1 VLAIKKSPSL
11 RQSAFT
17 AGGDTVR
24 LTLSRRTFFQNI
36 NQSIGTKMQ
45 STFDERNWLAWLVK
59 VRILILTFLL
69 VIQLAVAELTPT
81 VLPLRLFVS
90 TIVLWFS
97 LSLFYVVLLSFWQ
110 EHRLQATLQILTD
123 LVLVSLV
130 VHETGGWD
138 SSLNFLYPLVIIV
151 ASILLPRVWAY
162 LVAALAFIL
171 YGTVLD
177 LNFYGVVR
185 SYCTT
190 HPGLKALQA
199 IIFVNLF
206 AYLAVS
212 YLAGLLAAKL
222 RQARVQL
229 KDASGALESLQV
241 LHENIIQSIS
251 SGLITTGL
259 DGRITLVNSAAQ
271 KLLDRTP
278 DRLLGTPVAKLFLDP
293 LPNADSQQTHG
304 EVRFE
309 VSSDKANPFRK
320 TFRVRVAQLNVPERG
335 ALGYVYAFDDLT
347 EIRRL
352 EREVRMQDR
361 LAAVG
366 RLAAAI
372 AHEIRNPLTSI
383 AGSVSMLSGIPEM
396 NQEHRQLL
404 DIVTRESQRLNGIIT
419 DFLAYSR
426 GKQYHFDKV
435 DLVPLLEDT
444 LTLVRHRMTAENTGI
459 TVESNLAVR
468 EALAIADGDR
478 LKQVF
483 WNFSENAVRAMRDGG
498 TLKVAIERI
507 GDDWQISFADTG
519 SGMTPQQT
527 EKIFEPFQ
535 SSFEGGTGLGL
546 AVVYQIVQAHEGKV
560 WARSRPGQGTTFV
573 LKLRRLDADRHAAQ
587 PATELNSGASE
598 SRVRPLA
605 ALAASAA
612 EGRPRG

>member
-1 VLAIKKSPSL
+1 
-11 RQSAFT
+11 
-17 AGGDTVR
+17 
-24 LTLSRRTFFQNI
+24 
-36 NQSIGTKMQ
+36 MQ

-69 VIQLAVAELTPT
+69 GIQLTVAELTPT
-81 VLPLRLFVS
+81 RLPLRLFLS
-90 TIVLWFS
+90 TIVLWYTV
-97 LSLFYVVLLSFWQ
+97 SLFYVLLLSFWQ
-110 EHRLQATLQILTD
+110 EHRLQASLQVLTD
-123 LVLVSLV
+123 LIMISLV

-138 SSLNFLYPLVIIV
+138 SSFNFLYPLAIIV
-151 ASILLPRVWAY
+151 AGILLPRIWAY

-171 YGTVLD
+171 YGTVLE
-177 LNFYGVVR
+177 LNYYGVVH

-190 HPGLKALQA
+190 HPELKALQG

-206 AYLAVS
+206 AFLAIAYLASQLV
-212 YLAGLLAAKL
+212 AKL

-229 KDASGALESLQV
+229 KDASGALQDLQI
-241 LHENIIQSIS
+241 LHENIIQSVS

-271 KLLDRTP
+271 KLLEHTSSQ
-278 DRLLGTPVAKLFLDP
+278 LLGKPVTQLFLDP
-293 LPNADSQQTHG
+293 LPNGESQTHA
-304 EVRFE
+304 EVRF
-309 VSSDKANPFRK
+309 DTATTFRK
-320 TFRVRVAQLNVPERG
+320 TARVRVAALSGPERG
-335 ALGYVYAFDDLT
+335 ALGYVYALDDLT

-396 NQEHRQLL
+396 SEEHRHLL

-426 GKQYHFDKV
+426 GKQYHFSKT
-435 DLVPLLEDT
+435 DLVRLLEDT
-444 LTLVRHRMTAENTGI
+444 LTLMRHRMTAENTGI
-459 TVESNLAVR
+459 TIESRFAVP
-468 EALAIADGDR
+468 EAWTIADGDR
-478 LKQVF
+478 IKQVF
-483 WNFSENAVRAMRDGG
+483 WNIAENAVRAMRNGG
-498 TLKVAIERI
+498 SLKVGIERHS
-507 GDDWQISFADTG
+507 DDWQVTFTDTG
-519 SGMTPQQT
+519 TGMTPQQT

-535 SSFEGGTGLGL
+535 SNFEGGTGLGL

-560 WARSRPGQGTTFV
+560 WARSKPGQGTTFI
-573 LKLRRLDADRHAAQ
+573 LRLRRLDAERYAAGAR
-587 PATELNSGASE
+587 PAKTMLTPASPE
-598 SRVRPLA
+598 GSPQLA
-605 ALAASAA
+605 AVAA